1 MSLYESIVF
10 SEGVIKVAKT
20 AFSLEKLYGRIFLT
34 EFEGKFFAS
43 FFPGVFFFLV
53 EKKIHREITPQKLS
67 HRLTP
72 KSVKLTFNQNSIIT
86 NREKI

>member
-20 AFSLEKLYGRIFLT
+20 AFSLEKLYGRIFLS

-43 FFPGVFFFLV
+43 FFPGVFF
-53 EKKIHREITPQKLS
+53 S
-67 HRLTP
+67 
-72 KSVKLTFNQNSIIT
+72 
-86 NREKI
+86 